1 MARLQSLASQGVP
14 TASPPMTFTGDSN
27 ALGTTADA
35 PLAADNRSDAES
47 LAVSAPHVRTICS
60 LISSCMPT
68 FVCAQGGIAVVTG
81 GASGIGLAVA
91 HEALSRGLHVA
102 IGDIQQDAIEPA
114 LAELRAAAGGGLAVE
129 GFLCDV
135 TDAAGVDAFAA
146 SVHGSTA
153 FGGAPVTVLHCNAG
167 IAVGA
172 STLTST
178 PADWDFTFNVNVFG
192 VAVSPAT

>member
-1 MARLQSLASQGVP
+1 
-14 TASPPMTFTGDSN
+14 
-27 ALGTTADA
+27 
-35 PLAADNRSDAES
+35 
-47 LAVSAPHVRTICS
+47 
-60 LISSCMPT
+60 
-68 FVCAQGGIAVVTG
+68 VTG

-129 GFLCDV
+129 GFMCDV

-146 SVHGSTA
+146 RVHGSAA

-167 IAVGA
+167 VAVGA

-192 VAVSPAT
+192 VVVSPRRPESRLQRFLSDRLSSMAEHAALVRACDDPARRPRGRRHDRKHRWHHPGPFTRDSTFARDLYGLF